1 MRSMC
6 QIICAIAR
14 SSQLAVLS
22 WEQSTQNSELYNKI
36 QIGIGFYKK
45 KSEIPVTLQQAQDKL

>member
-6 QIICAIAR
+6 QIICAIPR

-22 WEQSTQNSELYNKI
+22 SEQSTQDSELYNEI
-36 QIGIGFYKK
+36 WIGSGFYKK
-45 KSEIPVTLQQAQDKL
+45 KWLFRT

>member
-22 WEQSTQNSELYNKI
+22 SEQSTQNSELCNQRLI
-36 QIGIGFYKK
+36 AIGFYKK
-45 KSEIPVTLQQAQDKL
+45 KVKSP